1 MAHWHQLEVNAALE
15 QLKSDADRGLS
26 EVESRRRL
34 VEYGVNELQADSG
47 VSPLALLLEQFKN
60 ILVVILLVAVALSAF
75 LGHTLEASAI
85 AVIVLFAVLLGFIQ
99 EYRAERAIE
108 ALRKMAE
115 PSATVIRDGK
125 EIDIPSRELVPGD
138 IIILLTG
145 KKIPADGRIISAVNL
160 KADEA
165 ALTGESV
172 PVEKQSEPL
181 ENAELPVGDRRNM
194 VFAGT
199 ALTYGRGPRPG
210 CRHRL
215 THGIW
220 QDRPDAKNGPNQQ
233 DTFAGQLG

>member
-1 MAHWHQLEVNAALE
+1 MVLWHQLDASDALA

-26 EVESRRRL
+26 EVESGRRL
-34 VEYGVNELQADSG
+34 VEYGANELQADSR
-47 VSPLALLLEQFKN
+47 VSPLTLLLEQFKN

-75 LGHTLEASAI
+75 LGHTIEASAI
-85 AVIVLFAVLLGFIQ
+85 AVIVLLAVLLGFVQ

-125 EIDIPSRELVPGD
+125 GIDIPSRELVPGD

-145 KKIPADGRIISAVNL
+145 NKVPADGRIISAVNL

-172 PVEKQSEPL
+172 P
-181 ENAELPVGDRRNM
+181 
-194 VFAGT
+194 
-199 ALTYGRGPRPG
+199 
-210 CRHRL
+210 
-215 THGIW
+215 
-220 QDRPDAKNGPNQQ
+220 
-233 DTFAGQLG
+233 